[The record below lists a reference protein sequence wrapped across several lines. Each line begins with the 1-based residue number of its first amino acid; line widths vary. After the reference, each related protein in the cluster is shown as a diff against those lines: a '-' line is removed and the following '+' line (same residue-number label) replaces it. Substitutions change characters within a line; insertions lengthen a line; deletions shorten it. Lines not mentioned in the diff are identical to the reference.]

1 MSSSRVVRHLVRRA
15 LAAVVLAGLFGA
27 TPAATTLAILRTSN
41 QLVIAADSLMTLY
54 DGCPQ
59 QACKIRRHDDVVFA
73 TAGLVVSSDGVL
85 DAHQVI
91 ADVLRRPVTWTEHVQ
106 TIEERLQ
113 EPLLRTLRRLRRE
126 LPDAFREQIL
136 QGFVLHVTL
145 AAFRYG
151 HPVLEMREFFV
162 ETNGPNELRLRVK
175 RMSCPG
181 QCPRETEVFGLGET
195 ETMMRHVR
203 QIRQFPP
210 DLAALGLDLVTRQIR
225 ATPEFVGPP
234 VDVIRIAA
242 DGVHWVNRKPSCPA

>member
-54 DGCPQ
+54 DGRPQ

-85 DAHQVI
+85 DAHHVI

-162 ETNGPNELRLRVK
+162 ETNGPNEFRVK

-181 QCPRETEVFGLGET
+181 QCPRETEVFGVGET

-242 DGVHWVNRKPSCPA
+242 EGVHWVNRKPSCPA